1 MAVAAGPD
9 AEGGAGDVPAGAQ
22 AARQREPQLHQVVR
36 VEPHRPPGSLVD
48 GPVGLAAH
56 EPDLPGHLALRQRAA
71 PRMRQLFI
79 AAAPI
84 IRSNLLSA
92 RMHGGLRTK
101 SSPLLFVLLRTRSWI
116 AKLSITW

>member
-71 PRMRQLFI
+71 PRMRQLLEWNGSSPAI
-79 AAAPI
+79 
-84 IRSNLLSA
+84 SNLLSA
-92 RMHGGLRTK
+92 RMMDCEILA
-101 SSPLLFVLLRTRSWI
+101 I
-116 AKLSITW
+116 IC